1 MADQGSSLP
10 EGEVVWSEADWA
22 AFERDTRRR
31 AMREGRPDAAWDVIV
46 RASRRVMRTYT
57 TSFFIVSRFLPRHKR
72 DRVEVMD
79 SLVRLRYV
87 EAQYVAL

>member
-1 MADQGSSLP
+1 VPGTEHL
-10 EGEVVWSEADWA
+10 W
-22 AFERDTRRR
+22 
-31 AMREGRPDAAWDVIV
+31 
-46 RASRRVMRTYT
+46 
-57 TSFFIVSRFLPRHKR
+57 R

>member
-1 MADQGSSLP
+1 LLAAMPQRPAVARAGTSVPIETLEAEVQWLDHQLSLAGADPATAVPGTEHL
-10 EGEVVWSEADWA
+10 W
-22 AFERDTRRR
+22 
-31 AMREGRPDAAWDVIV
+31 
-46 RASRRVMRTYT
+46 
-57 TSFFIVSRFLPRHKR
+57 R